1 MSADLNEA
9 RRQLTEARAELRRI
23 EAREGPGPEA
33 YRVEAERHMARLR
46 ASLALGRVRTLD
58 VTRCPHNLY
67 EA

>member
-1 MSADLNEA
+1 MNEA

-23 EAREGPGPEA
+23 EAREAPGPAA
-33 YRVEAERHMARLR
+33 YRVEAERHVARLK
-46 ASLALGRVRTLD
+46 ASIALGRMRTLD